1 MTMDNRQEHLIEFIR
16 KKGGFVNTSDL
27 INAGFYKALIGEAL
41 NSGRIERLSRGV
53 YSLVDI
59 LDIQHPDLVTVS
71 VLVPR
76 GVICLI
82 SALSFHEVT
91 DEIPHCIDVAILTQT
106 RAKEIKNIPV
116 RYYRFSKKNWEAGIE
131 EHDIDGHKIRVYSL
145 AKTIADCFRFRNQIG
160 MDVAR
165 SALKNALKQK
175 KASHRE
181 IMKYAAIG
189 RVTKVI
195 KPILETLL

>member
-1 MTMDNRQEHLIEFIR
+1 MTMKIRQERLIEFIR
-16 KKGGFVNTSDL
+16 KKGGFANTSDL

-41 NSGRIERLSRGV
+41 DSGRIERLSRGV
-53 YSLVDI
+53 YSLVEIPDM
-59 LDIQHPDLVTVS
+59 QYPDLVAVS
-71 VLVPR
+71 VLIPR

-82 SALSFHEVT
+82 SALSFHEIT
-91 DEIPHCIDVAILTQT
+91 DEIPHYIDVAIPTQS

-116 RYYRFSKKNWEAGIE
+116 RYYRFSKKTWKSGIE

-165 SALKNALKQK
+165 SALKNTLEQK

-181 IMKYAAIG
+181 IMKYAAVG
-189 RVTKVI
+189 RVTRII

>member
-1 MTMDNRQEHLIEFIR
+1 MTMKIRQERLIEFIR
-16 KKGGFVNTSDL
+16 KKGGFANTSDL

-41 NSGRIERLSRGV
+41 DSGRIERLSRGV
-53 YSLVDI
+53 YSLVEIPDM
-59 LDIQHPDLVTVS
+59 QYPDLVAVS
-71 VLVPR
+71 VLIPR

-82 SALSFHEVT
+82 SALSFHEIT
-91 DEIPHCIDVAILTQT
+91 DEIPHYIDVAIPTQS

-116 RYYRFSKKNWEAGIE
+116 RYYRFSKKTWESGIE

-165 SALKNALKQK
+165 SALKNTLEQK

-181 IMKYAAIG
+181 IMKYAAVG
-189 RVTKVI
+189 RVTKII

>member
-1 MTMDNRQEHLIEFIR
+1 MTMKNRQEHLIEFIR
-16 KKGGFVNTSDL
+16 KKGGFVITSDL

-59 LDIQHPDLVTVS
+59 PDIQHPDLVTVS
-71 VLVPR
+71 VLIPR

-91 DEIPHCIDVAILTQT
+91 DEIPHYIDVAILTQT

-116 RYYRFSKKNWEAGIE
+116 RYYRFSKKTWEAGIE
-131 EHDIDGHKIRVYSL
+131 EHDIDGHKIRVYNL
-145 AKTIADCFRFRNQIG
+145 AKTIVDCFRFRNQIG

-165 SALKNALKQK
+165 SALKNALEQK

-181 IMKYAAIG
+181 IMKYAAVG
-189 RVTKVI
+189 RVTKII

>member
-1 MTMDNRQEHLIEFIR
+1 MKTRQEHLIEFIR
-16 KKGGFVNTSDL
+16 KKGGFANTSDL

-41 NSGRIERLSRGV
+41 DSGWIERLSRGV
-53 YSLVDI
+53 YSLVEI
-59 LDIQHPDLVTVS
+59 PDIQHLDLVTVS
-71 VLVPR
+71 VLIPR

-91 DEIPHCIDVAILTQT
+91 DEIPHYIDVAIPTQT

-116 RYYRFSKKNWEAGIE
+116 RYYRFSRKTWEIGIE
-131 EHDIDGHKIRVYSL
+131 EHDIDGHKIRVYSP

-165 SALKNALKQK
+165 SALKNALEQK
-175 KASHRE
+175 KVTHRE
-181 IMKYAAIG
+181 IMKYASIG
-189 RVTKVI
+189 RVTKII